1 MCNDILN
8 PVGAVYG
15 LFLPNFQGNEMII
28 HTTPILIDDT
38 TEKVYY
44 GVYSLD
50 VTGKIR
56 METGSI
62 DYSTWLLLRRI
73 EASA

>member
-1 MCNDILN
+1 
-8 PVGAVYG
+8 
-15 LFLPNFQGNEMII
+15 MII

-38 TEKVYY
+38 TEHVYY

-56 METGSI
+56 METGTI
-62 DYSTWLLLRRI
+62 DFSTWLMLRRI
-73 EASA
+73 ESCLK